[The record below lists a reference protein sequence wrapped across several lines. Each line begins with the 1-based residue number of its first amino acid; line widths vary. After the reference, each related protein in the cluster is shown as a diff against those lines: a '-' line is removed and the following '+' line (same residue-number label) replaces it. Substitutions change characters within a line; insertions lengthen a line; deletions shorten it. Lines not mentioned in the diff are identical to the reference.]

1 MNEWWTAQEAG
12 LIGGLGGGVGIGG
25 LGALFGVCMGVFA
38 SKGKLRALNLAIA
51 VLLAVIGIGSLVV
64 GIAAVISSQPYHVWY
79 PLVLVGFLGSF
90 FGIGGFFMARFVYA
104 QAEQRR
110 IDAEQLRRS

>member
-25 LGALFGVCMGVFA
+25 LGAILGVCMGVFA
-38 SKGKLRALNLAIA
+38 SKGKFKALTLAIA
-51 VLLAVIGIGSLVV
+51 LLLAAIGLCSLVV
-64 GIAAVISSQPYHVWY
+64 GIAAVASSQPYHVWY
-79 PLVLVGFLGSF
+79 PMVLIGFLGTF
-90 FGIGGFFMARFVYA
+90 FGVGGFFMARFVYA